1 MITMNDLPQ
10 DQLLP
15 RLQATVYTLVS
26 VALLILIY
34 DQYRQGLYSQIG
46 RAHV

>member
-15 RLQATVYTLVS
+15 RLQATVYTLAV
-26 VALLILIY
+26 LIIN
-34 DQYRQGLYSQIG
+34 QNK
-46 RAHV
+46 